1 MSAMRSPSL
10 AGRFFRIAVGI
21 LLLGGAI
28 AFGAY
33 LMSPSFHAT
42 VTRRLVARLEQA
54 TGGRVELGSVNWNLS
69 HLSLVA
75 TNVTIHGSE
84 PAGEQPLFHAD
95 RVYIRARVLSIL
107 RGELGLRDLEANR
120 PVINFMVAPGGNSN
134 LPSAA
139 SFGQRPIQQLFQLG
153 VEHVRLSQGEV
164 IFNDRAL
171 ALDLTADG
179 VLATLDYKAANHAY
193 AGTLHAGKL
202 DGTFQ
207 DFRPIASALDVQF
220 SLQSGRIEVSSL
232 KLTSEEAQLQ
242 ASGAIT
248 NLANPKLDL
257 AYHGRADL
265 AQLGRIVHQAEL
277 HGGEFQVSGTLT
289 GSVSDFSSRGELRI
303 HDLDTRSARIEMT
316 GINVVAPFVL
326 TPTKV
331 VTSHFAGNWQAGT
344 FSGDG
349 TLNDWAQMVTANGIH
364 APPGTVRLKF
374 DNVSLK
380 NLAATMPAAGSLK
393 TSNLSSLAQG
403 TFSAEWRAHFK
414 DVKARWNAKLQ
425 APATSSPGT
434 ILIAGQIAGDL
445 NAPSQ
450 RLKIANADLFSRNSA
465 LHLSGELGTS
475 QSYLQVHLVAKDLA
489 EWLPLL
495 TQLSHRA
502 PSELHG
508 SGRFDGTIS
517 GRIQQPEVT
526 GIVQAENLIA
536 VLAPASSSSTQS
548 SRKSPRDVRFDS
560 LRAGIEVGA
569 DHLRVRDAQ
578 LRTGQAAITFSGFT
592 ELDHYTTTPQSKM
605 SAEISVSGEPVNN
618 LQALAGTNFPITGVL
633 NLAGSL
639 RGSQQSPNG
648 QATFTLGNGKVSGVP
663 YKSLSGDLA
672 IANQEVSSRGLRL
685 SLNGAHASASGRYNL
700 KQHAFQFQ
708 AEGSNFD
715 LAHISPLQRKRLTV
729 AGTANFQI
737 NGSGTLELPKL
748 NAKIAFHDLAFNDER
763 AGDLDLEAI
772 TVGSAMK
779 VTGRS
784 NFSRADVHLEGSVQL
799 RDLWP
804 TESRIT
810 FTHLDVDPLLHEY
823 LQGHITEHSSVDGV
837 IEINGPLRDL
847 NSLGVTGEIQQ
858 ASINVENIKLQAA
871 QPIRFSVMHRTLDL
885 TSFHIVGEGTD
896 FTARGTTPLISEG
909 TVNMRANGSLNLR
922 VLEGLDP
929 NLVSSGAALME
940 LNITGDVRRPTFLG
954 TLRIQNAGLSLQDLP
969 TGLSDIN
976 GTMVF
981 NEDRLQI
988 QALTAHTG
996 GGVLN
1001 VEGYIAYVRGLY
1013 FSFSATGSDI
1023 RLRYPPGVSAAADAS
1038 LKFQGTLAS
1047 SLLSGDVRVTKLS
1060 LNQQFDFGV
1069 YLTRLTQPSGVP
1081 RPNSPLNTIHLD
1093 VHVMTAP
1100 QLQVV
1105 LSLAKLSGDADFHI
1119 RGTLAA
1125 PVILGRV
1132 DINQGQLSFNG
1143 TTYQVDRGDI
1153 LFINPIRIE
1162 PIIDVQLSARV
1173 RDYDVTLMFHGTVDK
1188 LSATYRS
1195 DPPLPSSDIIALLAL
1210 GHTRQDELQNL
1221 PNQPTLAAPTG
1232 STELAAALNAV
1243 TSSRV
1248 QRLFGLSRIKID
1260 PIGNPEATTTATQ
1273 ADRGPTVTVEQQV
1286 SNRITLTY
1294 ISNLAQ
1300 SAQQVIEV
1308 VFQVNRNVSLDG
1320 IRDQNDVLG
1329 FDLKIRQRKR

>member
-1 MSAMRSPSL
+1 MSAMQSPSR
-10 AGRFFRIAVGI
+10 AGRFIRIAVGI
-21 LLLGGAI
+21 LVLGCAI
-28 AFGAY
+28 ALGAY
-33 LMSPSFHAT
+33 LSPSFHAV
-42 VTRRLVARLEQA
+42 VTRKLVARLEQA
-54 TGGRVELGSVNWNLS
+54 IGGRVEVGSVGWS
-69 HLSLVA
+69 VAHLSLVA
-75 TNVTIHGSE
+75 TNLTIHGSE
-84 PAGEQPLFHAD
+84 AAGEQPLFHAD

-107 RGELGLRDLEANR
+107 GGELGLRDLEADH
-120 PVINFMVAPGGNSN
+120 PVINLLVASGGNSN
-134 LPSAA
+134 LPMAA
-139 SFGQRPIQQLFQLG
+139 SFGQRPVQQLFQLG
-153 VEHVRLSQGEV
+153 VEHVRLSHGEV

-171 ALDLTADG
+171 ALDLTADD
-179 VLATLDYKAANHAY
+179 VLAALDYKAANHAY
-193 AGTLHAGKL
+193 DGTLHAGKL

-207 DFRPIASALDVQF
+207 NFRPILSAFDVQF
-220 SLQSGRIEVSSL
+220 SLQPGRIEISFL
-232 KLTSEEAQLQ
+232 KLTSEEGQLE
-242 ASGAIT
+242 ALGAIT
-248 NLANPKLDL
+248 NLAQPKLDL
-257 AYHGRADL
+257 TYSGRANL
-265 AQLGRIVHQAEL
+265 ARLGRVVHQAEL
-277 HGGEFQVSGTLT
+277 RGGDVQVSGTLT
-289 GSVSDFSSRGELRI
+289 GNVSDFSSRGEVRI
-303 HDLDTRSARIEMT
+303 HDLDTGTSRMQLN
-316 GINVVAPFVL
+316 GINLTAPFVL
-326 TPTKV
+326 TPNQ
-331 VTSHFAGNWQAGT
+331 VTFSHFNGNWQAGT

-349 TLNDWAQMVTANGIH
+349 TLTDWAQMVTSNGIRT
-364 APPGTVRLKF
+364 PPGTVHLNF
-374 DNVSLK
+374 NNISLK
-380 NLAATMPAAGSLK
+380 DIAESISGASRLGA
-393 TSNLSSLAQG
+393 SNLSSLAQG
-403 TFSAEWRAHFK
+403 TVTAEWRAHFR
-414 DVKARWNAKLQ
+414 DLKAQWNANLK
-425 APATSSPGT
+425 APATSPSGAIP
-434 ILIAGQIAGDL
+434 ISGQLAGDL
-445 NAPSQ
+445 DAAAE
-450 RLKIANADLFSRNSA
+450 RLRVENADLFGHDSA
-465 LHLSGELGTS
+465 LHASGELGTS
-475 QSYLQVHLVAKDLA
+475 QSNLQVHLVAKDLG
-489 EWLPLL
+489 EWLAWIA
-495 TQLSHRA
+495 QLWRRA
-502 PSELHG
+502 PSELLG
-508 SGRFDGTIS
+508 SGRFDGTVS
-517 GRIQQPEVT
+517 GHIRQPEVT
-526 GIVQAENLIA
+526 GVVQAENVRA
-536 VLAPASSSSTQS
+536 VFGMSNSSLTQNILN
-548 SRKSPRDVRFDS
+548 SPRQVRFDS
-560 LRAGIEVGA
+560 LRAGIELDA
-569 DHLRVRDAQ
+569 DHLRVRDA
-578 LRTGQAAITFSGFT
+578 RIRSGQAAITFSGFT

-605 SAEISVSGEPVNN
+605 SAEISVSGEPVSD
-618 LQALAGTNFPITGVL
+618 LQALAGTNLPLTGTL
-633 NLAGSL
+633 NLTGSVH
-639 RGSQQSPNG
+639 GSHQNPSG
-648 QATFTLGNGKVSGVP
+648 QASFLLVNGAVSGVS
-663 YKSLSGDLA
+663 YKSVSGDLA
-672 IANQEVSSRGLRL
+672 IENQEISSNGMRL
-685 SLNGAHASASGRYNL
+685 SLNGAYASASGRYNL
-700 KQHAFQFQ
+700 KQHAFKFQ

-715 LAHISPLQRKRLTV
+715 LAHISLLQPKRLAV
-729 AGTANFQI
+729 AGTASFEA
-737 NGSGTLELPKL
+737 NGSGTLDLPKL
-748 NAKIAFHDLAFNDER
+748 NAKIALHDLAFNDER
-763 AGDLDLEAI
+763 AGDLNLDATTI
-772 TVGSAMK
+772 GSDMK

-784 NFSRADVHLEGSVQL
+784 NFSRADVRLQGSVHL

-837 IEINGPLRDL
+837 IEVNGPLRNLD
-847 NSLGVTGEIQQ
+847 SLGVTGEIQQ

-871 QPIRFSVMHRTLDL
+871 QPIRFSIMHRTLDL

-896 FTARGTTPLISEG
+896 FTARGTTPLISDG
-909 TVNMRANGSLNLR
+909 TVNMRADGSLNLR

-940 LNITGDVRRPTFLG
+940 LNITGNVRRPTFIG
-954 TLRIQNAGLSLQDLP
+954 TLRIQDAGLSLQDLP
-969 TGLSDIN
+969 TGLSGIN

-988 QALTAHTG
+988 QSLTAHTG

-1001 VEGYIAYVRGLY
+1001 LEGYLAYVRGLY
-1013 FSFSATGSDI
+1013 FSFSAIGRDI

-1093 VHVMTAP
+1093 VHVVTAP
-1100 QLQVV
+1100 QLQVA

-1210 GHTRQDELQNL
+1210 GHTRQDELQNM
-1221 PNQPTLAAPTG
+1221 PNQPTFSAPTG
-1232 STELAAALNAV
+1232 SAELAAALNAA

-1308 VFQVNRNVSLDG
+1308 VFQVNRNVSFDG

-1329 FDLKIRQRKR
+1329 FDVKIRQRKR